1 MNRHIMRGT
10 YQHLLCSQRSGKE
23 RERSTSAACFFFYVA
38 PPPRQHLQFFPLSLS
53 RALHTHIHQ
62 QQHRKATKKKSIVF
76 GKSQQRQPTER
87 RMLPRNSPSF
97 RHKQHEQNETK
108 TKKAKD
114 ENRSTKHTHAGK
126 HAGFTR
132 NTFTY
137 NSNAHEVTQ

>member
-1 MNRHIMRGT
+1 
-10 YQHLLCSQRSGKE
+10 
-23 RERSTSAACFFFYVA
+23 
-38 PPPRQHLQFFPLSLS
+38 
-53 RALHTHIHQ
+53 
-62 QQHRKATKKKSIVF
+62 
-76 GKSQQRQPTER
+76 
-87 RMLPRNSPSF
+87 MLPRNSPSF

-126 HAGFTR
+126 HAGFTK